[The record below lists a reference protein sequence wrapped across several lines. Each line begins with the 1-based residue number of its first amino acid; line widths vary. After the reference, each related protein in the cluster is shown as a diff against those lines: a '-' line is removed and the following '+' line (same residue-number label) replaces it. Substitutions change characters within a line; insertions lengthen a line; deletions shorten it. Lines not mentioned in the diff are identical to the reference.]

1 MSYRSLLLEGD
12 ALPFNLDRTL
22 LCGQVF
28 RWEKTGQWWTG
39 ILADNVVHIR
49 QDGRELHFTG
59 TTGEEITRYFDLDR
73 DLEAILASF
82 PDHPILNLAVD
93 HARGLRVIRQP
104 AWECTA
110 SYIVATFANIPGI
123 QTRIRLLCERF
134 GDEVAPGRHAFPSPR
149 SLAASPLC
157 DIRDCRVGYRDRYLC
172 NTAMMITENP
182 AWEREIWDLPYQE
195 ARKKLLA
202 YPGVG
207 KKVAD
212 CILLF
217 AFHHFEAVP
226 VDVWIERIMQQHFL
240 TRDLRLPYDRIAD
253 AARDIFGPY
262 AGYAQEYLFAAR
274 DIIPKK

>member
-1 MSYRSLLLEGD
+1 MGSSL
-12 ALPFNLDRTL
+12 
-22 LCGQVF
+22 
-28 RWEKTGQWWTG
+28 
-39 ILADNVVHIR
+39 
-49 QDGRELHFTG
+49 
-59 TTGEEITRYFDLDR
+59 
-73 DLEAILASF
+73 
-82 PDHPILNLAVD
+82 
-93 HARGLRVIRQP
+93 
-104 AWECTA
+104 
-110 SYIVATFANIPGI
+110 PG
-123 QTRIRLLCERF
+123 
-134 GDEVAPGRHAFPSPR
+134 SP
-149 SLAASPLC
+149 
-157 DIRDCRVGYRDRYLC
+157 
-172 NTAMMITENP
+172 
-182 AWEREIWDLPYQE
+182 Q
-195 ARKKLLA
+195 KLLA